1 MQWDDDGY
9 LLNRNR
15 YGENSAIIEF
25 YTSVHGKVSGLLYGA
40 TSKKIKNYLLVGNK
54 FHISFKSKNENQL
67 GYFKIEINEI
77 TTPHYLDNPKKPNI
91 CNGLVKYFLKN
102 NNVIKSKKP

>member
-1 MQWDDDGY
+1 MQWDDEGY

-25 YTSVHGKVSGLLYGA
+25 YTSIHGKVSGVLYGA

-77 TTPHYLDNPKKPNI
+77 TTPHYLDNPKKLSCIRCTMN
-91 CNGLVKYFLKN
+91 LV
-102 NNVIKSKKP
+102 